1 MPEDVIQI
9 LRVTLSAIMVSTA
22 IAGVL
27 WYLWLSWDRKK
38 GD

>member
-1 MPEDVIQI
+1 MPEEVQQI
-9 LRVTLSAIMVSTA
+9 LRSTLSAIMVFTA